1 MTLYQLRIDL
11 GAVREMI
18 TTLMEEITEVENPP
32 RPVKNG
38 KPPVRK
44 PRTVKAAKATW
55 TLDAKRRGRVPN
67 WVLNQYRS
75 LNKAALLAK
84 FKDGHKFVKV

>member
-1 MTLYQLRIDL
+1 MKNTQI
-11 GAVREMI
+11 V
-18 TTLMEEITEVENPP
+18 EVLKYLIASYALIPTI
-32 RPVKNG
+32 PVKNG
-38 KPPVRK
+38 KRPVRK

>member
-1 MTLYQLRIDL
+1 MNYAQIVDVLRYL
-11 GAVREMI
+11 TGRYV
-18 TTLMEEITEVENPP
+18 EIE
-32 RPVKNG
+32 RSQKSAVKNG

>member
-1 MTLYQLRIDL
+1 MNDNEKWAKFIALLRASL
-11 GAVREMI
+11 TQFNEEFNGAAAK
-18 TTLMEEITEVENPP
+18 T
-32 RPVKNG
+32 VKNG

>member
-1 MTLYQLRIDL
+1 MNDNEKWAKFIALLRTSL
-11 GAVREMI
+11 TQFNEEFNGAAAKA
-18 TTLMEEITEVENPP
+18 
-32 RPVKNG
+32 VKNG